1 MKNRQVWMSLTLVL
15 VIFFVAFAGARAGGA
30 AKGRPVAVAVVD
42 IEKVFN
48 SIAEKTQVKA
58 DLTTMAE
65 KLGAE
70 KAAKKKEL
78 EAATDDL
85 KAVAVDNP
93 NYKKMSEDLQQ
104 KAFEFDSWQ
113 RWQQARIS
121 NEDRLRTVALYKK
134 ICESAG
140 AVAKENGYDIVLF
153 KEPDVNRLLNLKPEA
168 LDDAMS
174 TRKLL
179 WYADDLEIT
188 DVVVNSMNNAF
199 KNVAKPAAPAPK

>member
-1 MKNRQVWMSLTLVL
+1 MKNRQVWMLLSLVL
-15 VIFFVAFAGARAGGA
+15 VVFFVAFVGAKAAGV
-30 AKGRPVAVAVVD
+30 AKGRPVAIAVVD

-48 SIAEKTQVKA
+48 SIAEKAQVKA

-78 EAATDDL
+78 EVAQDDL
-85 KAVAVDNP
+85 KALTPENP

-104 KAFEFDSWQ
+104 RAFEFDSWQ
-113 RWQQARIS
+113 RWQQARVA
-121 NEDRLRTVALYKK
+121 NEDRLRTVALYRK
-134 ICESAG
+134 IVESAG
-140 AVAKENGYDIVLF
+140 AAAKENGYDLVFF
-153 KEPDVNRLLNLKPEA
+153 KEPAADRLLNLKPEA

-179 WYADDLEIT
+179 WYSEDLDIT
-188 DVVVNSMNNAF
+188 DVVVNTMNNNF
-199 KNVAKPAAPAPK
+199 KNVAKPK

>member
-1 MKNRQVWMSLTLVL
+1 MKNRNVWMVLALVMV
-15 VIFFVAFAGARAGGA
+15 VIVSAFVGAGAAGI

-48 SIAEKTQVKA
+48 GIAEKNQVKA

-65 KLGAE
+65 KLGQE
-70 KAAKKKEL
+70 KLARKKKL
-78 EAATDDL
+78 EADQQDL
-85 KAVAVDNP
+85 KDLTPENP
-93 NYKKMSEDLQQ
+93 NFKKLSEELQQ
-104 KAFEFDSWQ
+104 AAFEFDSWQ
-113 RWQQARIS
+113 RWQQARVS
-121 NEDRLRTVALYKK
+121 NEDRLRTVALYRK
-134 ICESAG
+134 IVDSAG

-153 KEPDVNRLLNLKPEA
+153 KEPSAERLLNLKPEA

-188 DVVVNSMNNAF
+188 DVVINTMNNNF
-199 KNVAKPAAPAPK
+199 KNAPKPK